1 MAAHSCDRSAF
12 DRHSGGIPRRA
23 ALGLRTPEAS
33 HLTVW
38 RRVDQPGIT
47 LPVPHLRGQRV
58 TADVLYPRS
67 TGAGATWEP
76 AAGTLSVELPRF
88 PSACLIS
95 LRAR

>member
-1 MAAHSCDRSAF
+1 
-12 DRHSGGIPRRA
+12 
-23 ALGLRTPEAS
+23 
-33 HLTVW
+33 VW
-38 RRVDQPGIT
+38 RRGDQPGIT